1 MPLLPSHNKQ
11 NLPTSYTA
19 LAIDEIHFF
28 FTVKPMLVSMSAIWN
43 EMIQMMNY
51 LSTTTNLILT
61 MKQMT
66 DQVNIV
72 LMVSENRKF
81 QICNVN

>member
-1 MPLLPSHNKQ
+1 
-11 NLPTSYTA
+11 
-19 LAIDEIHFF
+19 
-28 FTVKPMLVSMSAIWN
+28 MLVSMSAIWN

-72 LMVSENRKF
+72 LMLSENGKF